1 VIDAID
7 LVMEEFD
14 ITVVLLVMIFVET
27 ELGGFELTVLN

>member
-1 VIDAID
+1 
-7 LVMEEFD
+7 MEEFD